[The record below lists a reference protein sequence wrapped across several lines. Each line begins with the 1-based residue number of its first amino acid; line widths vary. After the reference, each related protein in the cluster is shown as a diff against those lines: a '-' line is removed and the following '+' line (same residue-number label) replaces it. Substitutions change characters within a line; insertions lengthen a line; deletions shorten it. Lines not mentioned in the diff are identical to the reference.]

1 MTLLASCHP
10 LVLGTRD
17 APMLSCQCQDG
28 LGQPGLWEEQVDEV
42 WFEAKVSVLGTDQ
55 PGFFVN
61 VFPCTLI
68 ILKKTL
74 AANSRICL

>member
-1 MTLLASCHP
+1 M
-10 LVLGTRD
+10 LGTGDVPTRRV
-17 APMLSCQCQDG
+17 G
-28 LGQPGLWEEQVDEV
+28 LGLGKEQVDEV
-42 WFEAKVSVLGTDQ
+42 WLEAKISILGTDQ

>member
-1 MTLLASCHP
+1 MPPCSRASARA
-10 LVLGTRD
+10 VWVSQRWGV
-17 APMLSCQCQDG
+17 G
-28 LGQPGLWEEQVDEV
+28 EEEQVDEV
-42 WFEAKVSVLGTDQ
+42 WLEAKISVLGTDQ

>member
-1 MTLLASCHP
+1 MTLWHCCHP
-10 LVLGTRD
+10 LVLGSGG
-17 APMLSCQCQDG
+17 APHAGSASTVG
-28 LGQPGLWEEQVDEV
+28 LGKEEVDEV
-42 WFEAKVSVLGTDQ
+42 WLEVKISILGTDQ

>member
-1 MTLLASCHP
+1 MPPCSRASARTAW
-10 LVLGTRD
+10 V
-17 APMLSCQCQDG
+17 SQD
-28 LGQPGLWEEQVDEV
+28 WERQVDKV
-42 WFEAKVSVLGTDQ
+42 WFEAKISVLGTDQ

-74 AANSRICL
+74 AAS

>member
-1 MTLLASCHP
+1 MPPCSRASARA
-10 LVLGTRD
+10 VWVSQRWGV
-17 APMLSCQCQDG
+17 G
-28 LGQPGLWEEQVDEV
+28 EEQVDEV
-42 WFEAKVSVLGTDQ
+42 WLEAKISVLGTDQ